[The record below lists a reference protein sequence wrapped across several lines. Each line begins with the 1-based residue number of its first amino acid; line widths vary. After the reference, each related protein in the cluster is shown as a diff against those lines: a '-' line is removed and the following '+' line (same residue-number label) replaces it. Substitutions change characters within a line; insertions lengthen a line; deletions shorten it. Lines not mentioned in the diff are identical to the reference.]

1 MNRYTTYILLLALGI
16 FCSCIQKDI
25 VESMPD
31 DGAST
36 SVLFSAQPKGYTPT
50 TIGTKAVET
59 FDPDVFENTIYNAYF
74 MLFDKEGVLRMLENA
89 TVSNGSTVSF
99 SMSKNILDIFQNA
112 KVCFLANVPSTSIS
126 SFIVDQTTWS
136 DIDNFYLNVSYAAR
150 TTTKCIGVPESAD
163 LNGDGILEYGL
174 PMFGSSDSNS
184 SFTLDRLLARVE
196 IHISL
201 GIERATLSTSMP
213 QFGLELCTIH
223 NIPKF
228 IPLTSKSKTKYSTIA
243 SDEEASQQLV
253 TDSYNTY
260 NLNFD
265 GNKMLYKT
273 SGEKSFYFY
282 TPEHI
287 LGNVGTNQSALASD
301 KPTLVENDSKKRPV
315 FASVSGFLVDGNGTS
330 YEAKYNIYFGGNAK
344 DNFDLIRN
352 KIYKN
357 YIGINGATKGP
368 DVDHRVE
375 ILDKLDEIVDDVS
388 KEGQCANCY
397 VIGSTGT
404 YMLPAFRGAY
414 NNIANA
420 TMCDVGE
427 DVVLACDN
435 PNIIIT
441 IDHEKSKQSTII
453 FNVTNKSDLLSGN
466 AVIAR
471 LNSQGQV
478 DWSWHLWFIP
488 GIEWDSSS
496 VSDLGSTIRIGGL
509 STKKMSD
516 GTTMADRNLGVNA
529 SLYDLA
535 TWMPGTIP
543 GTYYKYGYRNPYFQ
557 DQLNGSNSDYHGFN
571 EDDYTAWDSDKKAV
585 TDPCP
590 PGYRVPPVSV
600 WEGENAKNMTGEYY
614 EGMFGI
620 EVSAFRYW
628 DNGTKGVTD
637 ADDALYIT
645 DDVYYPCTLSGSS
658 MNATQLEFMLKDITE
673 DGDKSAVKGEEGGS
687 IGSYWRN
694 VTFTR
699 TVYSNFKYTVSVT
712 SLNTGGEMLSQSSDV
727 IFQFKTGST
736 TKNNVKNNSKFV
748 SCTRK
753 TYNVKMKQERATKFS
768 SWKDK
773 EVISSTET
781 GSEQLKSEPSM
792 KTDWKNQAAGE
803 RFPNTYLSGNTSK
816 NIGAASTTATLNAGQ
831 GYQIR
836 CIKE

>member
-1 MNRYTTYILLLALGI
+1 
-16 FCSCIQKDI
+16 
-25 VESMPD
+25 
-31 DGAST
+31 
-36 SVLFSAQPKGYTPT
+36 
-50 TIGTKAVET
+50 
-59 FDPDVFENTIYNAYF
+59 
-74 MLFDKEGVLRMLENA
+74 
-89 TVSNGSTVSF
+89 
-99 SMSKNILDIFQNA
+99 
-112 KVCFLANVPSTSIS
+112 
-126 SFIVDQTTWS
+126 
-136 DIDNFYLNVSYAAR
+136 
-150 TTTKCIGVPESAD
+150 
-163 LNGDGILEYGL
+163 
-174 PMFGSSDSNS
+174 
-184 SFTLDRLLARVE
+184 
-196 IHISL
+196 
-201 GIERATLSTSMP
+201 
-213 QFGLELCTIH
+213 
-223 NIPKF
+223 
-228 IPLTSKSKTKYSTIA
+228 
-243 SDEEASQQLV
+243 
-253 TDSYNTY
+253 
-260 NLNFD
+260 
-265 GNKMLYKT
+265 
-273 SGEKSFYFY
+273 
-282 TPEHI
+282 
-287 LGNVGTNQSALASD
+287 
-301 KPTLVENDSKKRPV
+301 
-315 FASVSGFLVDGNGTS
+315 
-330 YEAKYNIYFGGNAK
+330 
-344 DNFDLIRN
+344 
-352 KIYKN
+352 
-357 YIGINGATKGP
+357 
-368 DVDHRVE
+368 
-375 ILDKLDEIVDDVS
+375 
-388 KEGQCANCY
+388 
-397 VIGSTGT
+397 
-404 YMLPAFRGAY
+404 MLPAYRGAY
-414 NNIANA
+414 SDIAKA
-420 TMCDVGE
+420 TMCDLGE

-435 PNIIIT
+435 PNISIT

-453 FNVTNKSDLLSGN
+453 FNVTNSSDLLSGN

-471 LNSQGQV
+471 LNSQGEV

-496 VSDLGSTIRIGGL
+496 ISDLGSTIRIGGL
-509 STKKMSD
+509 STKKMYD

-529 SLYDLA
+529 SLYDLD
-535 TWMPGTIP
+535 TWLPGTIS
-543 GTYYKYGYRNPYFQ
+543 GTYYKYGHRNPYFQ

-571 EDDYTAWDSDKKAV
+571 EDDYTAWDSDEKAV

-637 ADDALYIT
+637 VDDDLYIV

-658 MNATQLEFMLKDITE
+658 MNAPQLEFLLKDITE
-673 DGDKSAVKGEEGGS
+673 DGSKSAVKGEEGGS

-753 TYNVKMKQERATKFS
+753 TYNVKMRQERTTKLA

-781 GSEQLKSEPSM
+781 GSEQLNSEPSM